1 MSHQHRAEFL
11 VRQRKLA
18 HMFYA
23 DCPCPAWHLHKRRR
37 QEKPVVESHAP
48 AQNAV
53 AADHPGL
60 DHAAVAQ
67 FDDERDK
74 SGDREIHP
82 FEAFIRPCHHGPVLQ
97 FNRYEVWSELIE
109 CLRGEA
115 REQTVFAVRHRAS
128 SVQGGAL
135 SRLSGTDARIK
146 SASDLKQV
154 LTLCGKIQRGICAHR
169 PSRQKKWRFCQL
181 SNRATGWDGAKFP
194 YDAGG

>member
-1 MSHQHRAEFL
+1 MKSCVRGKSSPTRSRIRNSQRHIRAST
-11 VRQRKLA
+11 VWLA
-18 HMFYA
+18 LHAA
-23 DCPCPAWHLHKRRR
+23 DCCAWASRTCSCRTSTERNFSSADASWRTCSMPIAHARPGTCTSDVVKRSRSSR
-37 QEKPVVESHAP
+37 AARAPP
-48 AQNAV
+48 AQNAI

-115 REQTVFAVRHRAS
+115 PEHAVF
-128 SVQGGAL
+128 
-135 SRLSGTDARIK
+135 
-146 SASDLKQV
+146 
-154 LTLCGKIQRGICAHR
+154 R
-169 PSRQKKWRFCQL
+169 PRPR
-181 SNRATGWDGAKFP
+181 
-194 YDAGG
+194 